1 MTDTNKAAQNNDAKT
16 IAFHKACKQDG
27 ISPLEF
33 SWLMFRLPIPEERSS
48 FFRPK
53 ANENARK
60 ILAYMKRKKICSESA
75 GPNTP
80 VLFECCLWAAVELFP
95 ESLYKNIQIERTG
108 KDDFTGRKLSWIDS
122 EEEIIKARE
131 IADNALVSLKINKN
145 QCPTDFYL
153 MLVAGAHFLREER
166 AVVTRDFRRNET
178 IETVLRGLGLKKT
191 VATSAARFLKLKK

>member
-108 KDDFTGRKLSWIDS
+108 KDDVTGRKLSWIDS

-191 VATSAARFLKLKK
+191 VATSAARLLKLKK

>member
-80 VLFECCLWAAVELFP
+80 VLFECCLWAAVELLP

-191 VATSAARFLKLKK
+191 VATSAARLLKLKK

>member
-153 MLVAGAHFLREER
+153 MLAAGAHFLREER

-191 VATSAARFLKLKK
+191 VATSAARLLKLKK

>member
-178 IETVLRGLGLKKT
+178 IETVLRVLGLKKT
-191 VATSAARFLKLKK
+191 VATSAARLLKLKK

>member
-16 IAFHKACKQDG
+16 ITFHKACKQDG

-191 VATSAARFLKLKK
+191 VATSAARLLKLKK

>member
-145 QCPTDFYL
+145 QCHTDFYL

-191 VATSAARFLKLKK
+191 VATSAARLLKLKK

>member
-95 ESLYKNIQIERTG
+95 ESLYKNIQIERTV
-108 KDDFTGRKLSWIDS
+108 KMTSPAANF
-122 EEEIIKARE
+122 
-131 IADNALVSLKINKN
+131 
-145 QCPTDFYL
+145 
-153 MLVAGAHFLREER
+153 
-166 AVVTRDFRRNET
+166 
-178 IETVLRGLGLKKT
+178 LGLIRKK
-191 VATSAARFLKLKK
+191 K

>member
-1 MTDTNKAAQNNDAKT
+1 
-16 IAFHKACKQDG
+16 
-27 ISPLEF
+27 
-33 SWLMFRLPIPEERSS
+33 
-48 FFRPK
+48 
-53 ANENARK
+53 
-60 ILAYMKRKKICSESA
+60 MKRKKICSESA

-145 QCPTDFYL
+145 QCPNDFYL

-191 VATSAARFLKLKK
+191 VATSAARLLKLKK

>member
-191 VATSAARFLKLKK
+191 VATLAARLLKLKK

>member
-1 MTDTNKAAQNNDAKT
+1 
-16 IAFHKACKQDG
+16 
-27 ISPLEF
+27 
-33 SWLMFRLPIPEERSS
+33 
-48 FFRPK
+48 
-53 ANENARK
+53 
-60 ILAYMKRKKICSESA
+60 MKRKKICSESA

-131 IADNALVSLKINKN
+131 IADNTLVSLKINKN

-191 VATSAARFLKLKK
+191 VATSAARLLKLKK

>member
-131 IADNALVSLKINKN
+131 IADNALVSLKINAL
-145 QCPTDFYL
+145 PIFT
-153 MLVAGAHFLREER
+153 
-166 AVVTRDFRRNET
+166 
-178 IETVLRGLGLKKT
+178 
-191 VATSAARFLKLKK
+191 

>member
-131 IADNALVSLKINKN
+131 IAANALVSLKINKN

-191 VATSAARFLKLKK
+191 VATSAARLLKLKK

>member
-145 QCPTDFYL
+145 QCPPDFYL

-191 VATSAARFLKLKK
+191 VATSAARLLKLKK

>member
-131 IADNALVSLKINKN
+131 IADNALGSLKINKN

-191 VATSAARFLKLKK
+191 VATSAARLLKLKK

>member
-131 IADNALVSLKINKN
+131 IADNALASLKINKN

-191 VATSAARFLKLKK
+191 VATSAARLLKLKK

>member
-131 IADNALVSLKINKN
+131 IADNALVPLKINKN

-191 VATSAARFLKLKK
+191 VATSAARLLKLKK

>member
-131 IADNALVSLKINKN
+131 IADNALVSLKINKH

-191 VATSAARFLKLKK
+191 VATSAARLLKLKK

>member
-145 QCPTDFYL
+145 QCPADFYL

-191 VATSAARFLKLKK
+191 VATSAARLLKLKK

>member
-131 IADNALVSLKINKN
+131 IADNVLVSLKINKN

-191 VATSAARFLKLKK
+191 VATSAARLLKLKK

>member
-191 VATSAARFLKLKK
+191 VATSATRLLKLKK

>member
-1 MTDTNKAAQNNDAKT
+1 VTDTNKAAQNNDAKT

-178 IETVLRGLGLKKT
+178 IATVLRGLGLKKT
-191 VATSAARFLKLKK
+191 VATSAAHLLKLKK

>member
-191 VATSAARFLKLKK
+191 VATSASRLLKLKK

>member
-153 MLVAGAHFLREER
+153 MLVAGAHFLRLDR
-166 AVVTRDFRRNET
+166 ALVTRDFRRNVT
-178 IETVLRGLGLKKT
+178 IERVLRGLGLKKT
-191 VATSAARFLKLKK
+191 VATSAARLLKLKK

>member
-1 MTDTNKAAQNNDAKT
+1 VTDTNKAAQNNDAKT

-153 MLVAGAHFLREER
+153 MLVAGALFLREER

-191 VATSAARFLKLKK
+191 VATSAARLLKLKK

>member
-131 IADNALVSLKINKN
+131 IADNALVSLKFNKN

-191 VATSAARFLKLKK
+191 VATSAARLLKLKK

>member
-145 QCPTDFYL
+145 QCSTDFYL

-191 VATSAARFLKLKK
+191 VATSAARLLKLKK

>member
-1 MTDTNKAAQNNDAKT
+1 
-16 IAFHKACKQDG
+16 
-27 ISPLEF
+27 
-33 SWLMFRLPIPEERSS
+33 
-48 FFRPK
+48 
-53 ANENARK
+53 
-60 ILAYMKRKKICSESA
+60 MKRKKICSESA

-145 QCPTDFYL
+145 QCTTDFYL

-191 VATSAARFLKLKK
+191 VATSAARLLKLKK

>member
-33 SWLMFRLPIPEERSS
+33 SWLMFRLPIPEDRSS
-48 FFRPK
+48 FLRPK

-95 ESLYKNIQIERTG
+95 EGLYKNIQIERTG
-108 KDDFTGRKLSWIDS
+108 KDGFTGRKLSWIDS

-178 IETVLRGLGLKKT
+178 IEMVLRDLGLKKT
-191 VATSAARFLKLKK
+191 VATSAARLLKLKK